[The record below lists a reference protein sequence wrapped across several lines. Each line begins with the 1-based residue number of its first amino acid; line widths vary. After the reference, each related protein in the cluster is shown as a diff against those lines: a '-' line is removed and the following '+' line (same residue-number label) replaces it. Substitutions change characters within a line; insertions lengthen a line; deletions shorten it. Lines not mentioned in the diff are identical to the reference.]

1 MAHFIASPI
10 ARREPHNVWWSDT
23 KVTDQF
29 LDPLFDRFFKELEMP
44 NLMQKTNYHVLTKYL
59 TKDDIDLEI
68 TEKLDAIVAVASQAK
83 TLS

>member
-1 MAHFIASPI
+1 
-10 ARREPHNVWWSDT
+10 
-23 KVTDQF
+23 
-29 LDPLFDRFFKELEMP
+29 MP